1 MSIATCLL
9 NEIVKKIYQ
18 PDFLQI
24 NKSNFKS
31 LFVFID
37 VAMAT
42 SHTSAKFQ
50 KTEVSVVNLLVVI
63 FVGQRIKGL
72 RGKSKWNTVTK
83 NCVRPPEHPLHLF
96 RERQI
101 PNIKDWNK
109 LLLFDKPLL
118 IVAGVEMLPKRT
130 WKEKRRPV
138 RERLEYFLVWSISF
152 TSF

>member
-72 RGKSKWNTVTK
+72 RGKSK
-83 NCVRPPEHPLHLF
+83 
-96 RERQI
+96 
-101 PNIKDWNK
+101 
-109 LLLFDKPLL
+109 
-118 IVAGVEMLPKRT
+118 
-130 WKEKRRPV
+130 
-138 RERLEYFLVWSISF
+138 
-152 TSF
+152 